1 MCIRDRFSTENAV
14 PSAIGQGNHNY
25 TTVGLARY
33 IATVA
38 NSGTCYNLSLLD
50 RVTDHAGNLLEDYT
64 PDVRNTI
71 EMPTSYWNAIHEGMH
86 GVTENSDYFSNLE
99 LETAGKT
106 GTAEVTSLVPNHA
119 LFVGYAPYD
128 DPEIAISV
136 RIGNGYSSGYAAQ
149 VGAKVFRYY
158 FGLDE
163 EDEIITGNANII
175 ESTGGD

>member
-1 MCIRDRFSTENAV
+1 M
-14 PSAIGQGNHNY
+14 
-25 TTVGLARY
+25 
-33 IATVA
+33 
-38 NSGTCYNLSLLD
+38 
-50 RVTDHAGNLLEDYT
+50 
-64 PDVRNTI
+64 
-71 EMPTSYWNAIHEGMH
+71 
-86 GVTENSDYFSNLE
+86 
-99 LETAGKT
+99 
-106 GTAEVTSLVPNHA
+106 PNHA